1 VAKGY
6 WIVRVDVKNEGGMK
20 PYAAASPAIYKKFGG
35 RPAFTTNV
43 TRIKVHRRPV
53 PFSEC
58 LIRPLHYGCVGLR
71 HPYAYQS

>member
-1 VAKGY
+1 MQSLS
-6 WIVRVDVKNEGGMK
+6 R
-20 PYAAASPAIYKKFGG
+20 
-35 RPAFTTNV
+35 
-43 TRIKVHRRPV
+43 HRLSISRFHNKCHQDQGPQAPS